1 MVEFC
6 SVSLAGSNCEAFHGN
21 AVEQEISDRMKKT
34 LLFSLL
40 MLAAAYSQAQL
51 ASLIDAGGNTVNG
64 QVLVHWGDSETPDQ
78 EVGVSVLV
86 NGDETKVLNV
96 RRYELEV
103 EPNTQNYFCW
113 GVCYAPTNAGDM
125 PVWQSQS
132 QHSLVLEPGVPANN
146 FHAYHSPMGVIGSNT
161 FRYVWFDVN
170 SPNDTVWVDIQF
182 EVTAV
187 GIEENSTKASLT
199 IYPNPVTGNEVMVA
213 YQGAGKLRGGYIA
226 FRNMVGQTVL
236 TQAINASTGKFIV
249 PVQNLPPG
257 VYFATIEHQDQIM
270 ATQRVV
276 ISK

>member
-1 MVEFC
+1 M
-6 SVSLAGSNCEAFHGN
+6 
-21 AVEQEISDRMKKT
+21 
-34 LLFSLL
+34 
-40 MLAAAYSQAQL
+40 
-51 ASLIDAGGNTVNG
+51 NG

-78 EVGVSVLV
+78 EVSVSVLV
-86 NGDETKVLNV
+86 NGDQSKILNV

-113 GVCYAPTNAGDM
+113 GVCYAPVNAGDM

-132 QHSLVLEPGVPANN
+132 QHTITVEPGIASNN

-170 SPNDTVWVDIQF
+170 SPNDSVWVDIQF

-187 GIEENSTKASLT
+187 GIEENAASASLT

-213 YQGAGKLRGGYIA
+213 YQGTGELRGGLMA

-236 TQAINASTGKFIV
+236 TQPINASTGKFLIS
-249 PVQNLPPG
+249 VQDLPPG
-257 VYFATIEHQDQIM
+257 VYFATIEHQEQIM